1 MVVFVNCKETL
12 VLFFDETLL
21 VDTIVGMAA
30 VWDGVKA
37 TFMILS
43 GRSFSYASILV
54 RQSGNWIC
62 TGAGLVLVPV
72 ESA

>member
-30 VWDGVKA
+30 VWGWGKSNFYDIDWPEF
-37 TFMILS
+37 FMCEHLS
-43 GRSFSYASILV
+43 SSI
-54 RQSGNWIC
+54 RERES
-62 TGAGLVLVPV
+62 LVLVPV